1 MIQCRDGLG
10 ELVELKAPAQQII
23 SLVPSQTEWLAY
35 LGLDAQVHSITK
47 FCVHPFNWRNRKSIV
62 GGTKN
67 VHIERVEI
75 AHPDLIIANKEENE
89 KDSIRAIKEKY
100 PIYVSD
106 VKNVEDA
113 FKMMRDTGKLT
124 GKLDLAEDFI
134 GQMKYKLSQI
144 HKVPNGVKPR
154 VLYVIWDNPIMAVG
168 SDTYIDA
175 IISLGQMRN
184 AAASFSRYPIM
195 DEKALQQVQ
204 PIDMV
209 LLSSEPFP
217 FAEKHIRKYESIFP
231 DSEIRLVDGELFS
244 WYGWRL
250 TKTLDYLVDLD
261 KKASDNSH
269 NKLHLTS

>member
-35 LGLDAQVHSITK
+35 LGLDAQVQAITK
-47 FCVHPFNWRNRKSIV
+47 FCVHPFSWRSRKSII

-67 VHIERVEI
+67 VHIERVER
-75 AHPDLIIANKEENE
+75 AQPDLIIANKEENE

-100 PIYVSD
+100 PTYVSD
-106 VKNVEDA
+106 VKNVDGA

-124 GKLDLAEDFI
+124 GKLELAEDFI
-134 GQMKYKLSQI
+134 GLMKYKLSQI
-144 HKVPNGVKPR
+144 PIVPNEVKPR
-154 VLYVIWDNPIMAVG
+154 VLYVIWDDPIMAVG
-168 SDTYIDA
+168 GDTYIDA
-175 IISLGQMRN
+175 IISLGQMSN
-184 AAASFSRYPIM
+184 AAAAFSRYPILN
-195 DEKALQQVQ
+195 EKALQQVQ

-217 FAEKHIRKYESIFP
+217 FAEKHIRKYKSIFP

-250 TKTLDYLVDLD
+250 TKTLDYLVDLN

-269 NKLHLTS
+269 NKLHLSS